1 MKNKEIKQELN
12 KLTIS
17 SPGICPKE
25 TALLISHLLAQQEK
39 RLSKEMT
46 GAILMSKQGWCEQ
59 GRADLLKEFRE
70 KWEDDTQCG
79 GYIEELVSD
88 VRKALKANQQDLLK
102 ELNKIEIPYGC
113 LQVKEQLEK
122 FKQLLK

>member
-59 GRADLLKEFRE
+59 GRADLLKEFRGNFI
-70 KWEDDTQCG
+70 KNGD
-79 GYIEELVSD
+79 
-88 VRKALKANQQDLLK
+88 N
-102 ELNKIEIPYGC
+102 GC
-113 LQVKEQLEK
+113 PQPIIHILSS
-122 FKQLLK
+122 F